1 MLQPAGGSATFHVRV
16 GYTTVEPQLLG
27 MAARSTDAHNVLMLE
42 SLNATVKT
50 TIMTM
55 PMMMAVIVLT
65 VIICTMLI
73 MMMMMMMMMMAMTMV
88 MFLVSATV

>member
-42 SLNATVKT
+42 SLNATAKT

-73 MMMMMMMMMMAMTMV
+73 MMMMMMMTMTMV
-88 MFLVSATV
+88 MFSVSATV